1 LEKGREGRKKVACP
15 LFGGAAMIGERKRK
29 EIKKMIRDYK
39 RLLNLGEYTI
49 TSRFKTTREDND
61 LRGCYA
67 LVYVDNPNKNIYL
80 RFNVWDSIKMNRRE
94 LRKLV
99 LHELLHS
106 FFWELSD
113 LFSATIDKFKITHRQ
128 KELLKER
135 YDNMENRKIGQLI
148 KFIIKLERQRAKR
161 I

>member
-1 LEKGREGRKKVACP
+1 
-15 LFGGAAMIGERKRK
+15 MIGERKRK

>member
-1 LEKGREGRKKVACP
+1 MK
-15 LFGGAAMIGERKRK
+15 GERKK
-29 EIKKMIRDYK
+29 KQIKNMVRDYK
-39 RLLNLGEYTI
+39 RLLNLGDYRI

-67 LVYVDNPNKNIYL
+67 LVLVDNPNKNIYL
-80 RFNVWDSIKMNRRE
+80 RFNTWDSIKMNRSE

-113 LFSATIDKFKITHRQ
+113 LFNGTIDKCGITHRQ
-128 KELLKER
+128 KELLKEK
-135 YDNMENRKIGQLI
+135 YDNMENRKINQLI
-148 KFIIKLERQRAKR
+148 NVVTKLERHRAKR
-161 I
+161 IN

>member
-1 LEKGREGRKKVACP
+1 MDGEKKK
-15 LFGGAAMIGERKRK
+15 K
-29 EIKKMIRDYK
+29 EIKNIIRDYK
-39 RLLNLGEYTI
+39 RLLNLHEYRI

-67 LVYVDNPNKNIYL
+67 LVYVDNPNRNIYL
-80 RFNVWDSIKMNRRE
+80 RFNTWDSIKMNGKR

-113 LFSATIDKFKITHRQ
+113 LFSATMDRFEITPRQ
-128 KELLKER
+128 KELLREK
-135 YDNMENRKIGQLI
+135 YDNIENRKINQLI
-148 KFIIKLERQRAKR
+148 NVMLSWKDRSKKKAPLVKD
-161 I
+161 

>member
-1 LEKGREGRKKVACP
+1 
-15 LFGGAAMIGERKRK
+15 MIGERKKK
-29 EIKKMIRDYK
+29 EIKSMIRDYK
-39 RLLNLGEYTI
+39 RLLNLGEYRI

-61 LRGCYA
+61 LKGCYA

-80 RFNVWDSIKMNRRE
+80 RFSTWDSIKMNRRE

-113 LFSATIDKFKITHRQ
+113 LFSATIDKCKITHRQ
-128 KELLKER
+128 KELLKDK
-135 YDNMENRKIGQLI
+135 YDNMENRKIGQLRKI
-148 KFIIKLERQRAKR
+148 IIKLERQRAKR
-161 I
+161 IIKEG

>member
-1 LEKGREGRKKVACP
+1 MKKKK
-15 LFGGAAMIGERKRK
+15 ENKKKK

-39 RLLNLGEYTI
+39 RLLNLGEYRI
-49 TSRFKTTREDND
+49 TSRFKTTREDD
-61 LRGCYA
+61 ALRGCYA
-67 LVYVDNPNKNIYL
+67 LVHVDNPNRNIYL
-80 RFNVWDSIKMNRRE
+80 RFSIWDAIKMDRRE

-113 LFSATIDKFKITHRQ
+113 LFSDTIDKRAITPRK

-135 YDNMENRKIGQLI
+135 YDNIENRKIDQLRKI
-148 KFIIKLERQRAKR
+148 IIKLERQRAKR
-161 I
+161 IIKKG

>member
-1 LEKGREGRKKVACP
+1 
-15 LFGGAAMIGERKRK
+15 MIGERKRN
-29 EIKKMIRDYK
+29 EIKNMIRDYK
-39 RLLNLGEYTI
+39 RLLNLGEYRI

-67 LVYVDNPNKNIYL
+67 LVRVDNQNKNIYL
-80 RFNVWDSIKMNRRE
+80 RFNTWDSIKMCRRD

-113 LFSATIDKFKITHRQ
+113 LFGGTIDRWKISHRQ
-128 KELLKER
+128 KELLKQK
-135 YDNMENRKIGQLI
+135 YDNMENRKINQLI
-148 KFIIKLERQRAKR
+148 SVVTKLERQRAKR
-161 I
+161 IR

>member
-1 LEKGREGRKKVACP
+1 MKENKK
-15 LFGGAAMIGERKRK
+15 KK

-39 RLLNLGEYTI
+39 RLLNLGEYRI

-61 LRGCYA
+61 LKGCYA

-80 RFNVWDSIKMNRRE
+80 RFSTWDSIKMNRRE

-135 YDNMENRKIGQLI
+135 YDNIENRKIGRLI
-148 KFIIKLERQRAKR
+148 KIIIKLERQKAKR
-161 I
+161 IN

>member
-1 LEKGREGRKKVACP
+1 MDGEKKK
-15 LFGGAAMIGERKRK
+15 KD
-29 EIKKMIRDYK
+29 IKNIIRDYK
-39 RLLNLGEYTI
+39 RLLNLHEYRI

-67 LVYVDNPNKNIYL
+67 LVYVDNPNRNIYL
-80 RFNVWDSIKMNRRE
+80 RFNTWDSIKMNGRR

-113 LFSATIDKFKITHRQ
+113 LFSATIDKCEITSRQ
-128 KELLKER
+128 KWLLREK
-135 YDNMENRKIGQLI
+135 YDNMENRKINQLI
-148 KFIIKLERQRAKR
+148 HVVAKLERQRTKR
-161 I
+161 VN

>member
-1 LEKGREGRKKVACP
+1 
-15 LFGGAAMIGERKRK
+15 MIGEIKKK
-29 EIKKMIRDYK
+29 EIKSMIRDYK
-39 RLLNLGEYTI
+39 RLLNLGEYRI

-61 LRGCYA
+61 LKGCYA

-80 RFNVWDSIKMNRRE
+80 RFSTWDSIKMNRRE

-113 LFSATIDKFKITHRQ
+113 LFSATIDKCKITHRQ
-128 KELLKER
+128 KELLKDK
-135 YDNMENRKIGQLI
+135 YDNMENRKIGQLRKI
-148 KFIIKLERQRAKR
+148 IIKLERQRAKR
-161 I
+161 IIKEG

>member
-1 LEKGREGRKKVACP
+1 
-15 LFGGAAMIGERKRK
+15 MIGERKKK
-29 EIKKMIRDYK
+29 EIKNMIRDYK

-80 RFNVWDSIKMNRRE
+80 RFSIWDSIKMNQRE

-113 LFSATIDKFKITHRQ
+113 LFSDTIDKYKITPRR
-128 KELLKER
+128 KELLKNK

-148 KFIIKLERQRAKR
+148 KIIMKLERQRAKR
-161 I
+161 IIKEG

>member
-1 LEKGREGRKKVACP
+1 MKEDKK
-15 LFGGAAMIGERKRK
+15 KK
-29 EIKKMIRDYK
+29 EIKNMIRDYK
-39 RLLNLGEYTI
+39 RLLNLGEYRI
-49 TSRFKTTREDND
+49 TSRFKTTREDDD

-80 RFNVWDSIKMNRRE
+80 RFSIWDSIKMNRSE

-113 LFSATIDKFKITHRQ
+113 LFSTTIDKRKITPRK
-128 KELLKER
+128 KELLKDK

-148 KFIIKLERQRAKR
+148 KIITKLERQRAKR
-161 I
+161 IIKKG

>member
-1 LEKGREGRKKVACP
+1 
-15 LFGGAAMIGERKRK
+15 MIGEKKRK

-67 LVYVDNPNKNIYL
+67 LVYVDNPNRNIYL
-80 RFNVWDSIKMNRRE
+80 RFNVWDSIKMNRRQ

-113 LFSATIDKFKITHRQ
+113 LFSATIDKCDITPRRR
-128 KELLKER
+128 ELLKER

-148 KFIIKLERQRAKR
+148 KIMTRLERQKAKR
-161 I
+161 LN

>member
-1 LEKGREGRKKVACP
+1 MKKRKENK
-15 LFGGAAMIGERKRK
+15 KKK

-39 RLLNLGEYTI
+39 RLLNLGEYRI

-80 RFNVWDSIKMNRRE
+80 MFNIWDSIKMNRRE

-113 LFSATIDKFKITHRQ
+113 LFSATIDKYKITPRQ

-135 YDNMENRKIGQLI
+135 YDNIENRKIDRLRKI
-148 KFIIKLERQRAKR
+148 MVKLERQRAKR
-161 I
+161 IIKKG

>member
-1 LEKGREGRKKVACP
+1 
-15 LFGGAAMIGERKRK
+15 MIGERKKK

-80 RFNVWDSIKMNRRE
+80 RFNVWDSIKMNPRE

-148 KFIIKLERQRAKR
+148 KIMIKLERQKAKR
-161 I
+161 IKKRVKS

>member
-1 LEKGREGRKKVACP
+1 MK
-15 LFGGAAMIGERKRK
+15 GERKK
-29 EIKKMIRDYK
+29 KQIKNMIRDYK
-39 RLLNLGEYTI
+39 RLLNLGEYRI

-67 LVYVDNPNKNIYL
+67 LVQVDNPNKNIYL
-80 RFNVWDSIKMNRRE
+80 RFNTWDSIKMNRSE

-113 LFSATIDKFKITHRQ
+113 LFSGTIDKCDITHRQ
-128 KELLKER
+128 KELLKEK
-135 YDNMENRKIGQLI
+135 YDNIENRKINQLI
-148 KFIIKLERQRAKR
+148 NVMVKLERHRPRR
-161 I
+161 IN

>member
-1 LEKGREGRKKVACP
+1 
-15 LFGGAAMIGERKRK
+15 MIGERKRK
-29 EIKKMIRDYK
+29 EIKNMIRDYK
-39 RLLNLGEYTI
+39 RLLNLGEYRI

-67 LVYVDNPNKNIYL
+67 LVLVDNQNKNIYL
-80 RFNVWDSIKMNRRE
+80 RFNTWDSIKMCRRD

-113 LFSATIDKFKITHRQ
+113 LFYSTMDRLGIAPGKI
-128 KELLKER
+128 KILGER
-135 YDNMENRKIGQLI
+135 FDNIENRKIDQLI
-148 KFIIKLERQRAKR
+148 NVILRLEKHR
-161 I
+161 IRKQKTV

>member
-1 LEKGREGRKKVACP
+1 MKEDKK
-15 LFGGAAMIGERKRK
+15 KK
-29 EIKKMIRDYK
+29 EIKNMIRDYK
-39 RLLNLGEYTI
+39 RLLNLGEYRI
-49 TSRFKTTREDND
+49 TSRFKTTREDDD

-80 RFNVWDSIKMNRRE
+80 RFSIWDSIKMNRRE

-113 LFSATIDKFKITHRQ
+113 LFSATIDKRKITPRK
-128 KELLKER
+128 KELLKDK

-148 KFIIKLERQRAKR
+148 KIITKLERQRAKR
-161 I
+161 IIKKG

>member
-1 LEKGREGRKKVACP
+1 MKEEKKK
-15 LFGGAAMIGERKRK
+15 R
-29 EIKKMIRDYK
+29 EIKNMIKDYK
-39 RLLNLGEYTI
+39 RLLNLGEYRI

-61 LRGCYA
+61 LKGCYA

-80 RFNVWDSIKMNRRE
+80 RFSTWDSIKMNRRE

-113 LFSATIDKFKITHRQ
+113 LFSATIDKCKITHRQ
-128 KELLKER
+128 KELLKDK
-135 YDNMENRKIGQLI
+135 YDNMENRKIGQLRKI
-148 KFIIKLERQRAKR
+148 IIKLERQRAKR
-161 I
+161 IIKEG

>member
-1 LEKGREGRKKVACP
+1 MIEHRKK
-15 LFGGAAMIGERKRK
+15 R
-29 EIKKMIRDYK
+29 EIKDMIRDYK
-39 RLLNLGEYTI
+39 RLLNLGEYRI

-67 LVYVDNPNKNIYL
+67 LVLVDNQNKNIYL
-80 RFNVWDSIKMNRRE
+80 RFNTWDSIKMCRRD

-113 LFSATIDKFKITHRQ
+113 LFNATTDKCDIAPRR
-128 KELLKER
+128 KELLKQK
-135 YDNMENRKIGQLI
+135 YDNMENRKINQLI
-148 KFIIKLERQRAKR
+148 NVVTKLERHRAKR
-161 I
+161 VN

>member
-1 LEKGREGRKKVACP
+1 
-15 LFGGAAMIGERKRK
+15 
-29 EIKKMIRDYK
+29 MIRDYK
-39 RLLNLGEYTI
+39 RLLNLGEYRI

-61 LRGCYA
+61 LKGCYA

-80 RFNVWDSIKMNRRE
+80 RFSTWDSIKMNRRE

-113 LFSATIDKFKITHRQ
+113 LFSATIDKCKITHRQ
-128 KELLKER
+128 KELLKDK
-135 YDNMENRKIGQLI
+135 YDNMENRKIGQLRKI
-148 KFIIKLERQRAKR
+148 IIKLERQRAKR
-161 I
+161 IIKEG

>member
-1 LEKGREGRKKVACP
+1 MKEEKKK
-15 LFGGAAMIGERKRK
+15 R
-29 EIKKMIRDYK
+29 EIKNMIKDYK
-39 RLLNLGEYTI
+39 RLLNLGEYRI

-61 LRGCYA
+61 LKGCYA

-80 RFNVWDSIKMNRRE
+80 RFSTWDSIKMNRRE

-113 LFSATIDKFKITHRQ
+113 LFSATIDKCKITHRQ
-128 KELLKER
+128 KELLKNK
-135 YDNMENRKIGQLI
+135 YDNMENRKIGQLRKI
-148 KFIIKLERQRAKR
+148 IIKLERQRAKR
-161 I
+161 IIKEG

>member
-1 LEKGREGRKKVACP
+1 MKENKK
-15 LFGGAAMIGERKRK
+15 KK

-39 RLLNLGEYTI
+39 RLLNLGEYRI

-61 LRGCYA
+61 LKGCYA

-80 RFNVWDSIKMNRRE
+80 RFSIWDSIKMNRRG

-113 LFSATIDKFKITHRQ
+113 LFSATIDKYKITHRQ
-128 KELLKER
+128 KELLKDK

-148 KFIIKLERQRAKR
+148 KIIIKLERQRAKR
-161 I
+161 IN